1 MLTRRGFLATGAGV
15 LSAGAAA
22 GRAVQSTRGGDSLLR
37 VRPRQPARTIT
48 PGQHRLDLG
57 RDRDGWLMVPRGY
70 APDNAAPLALMLHGA
85 GGQAQ
90 RLAARFPMAD
100 GLGVIL
106 LVPDSR
112 GTTWDAIRGSFGAD
126 VQFIDRALEQAFDR
140 CNVNSKKLAIGGF
153 SDGATYALS
162 LGLDNG
168 TLFTHVMA
176 FSPGFTANRRPQGRP
191 RIFISHGRKDD
202 ILPIENCSRRIVP
215 ALEDA
220 GYGVTDKEF
229 DGPHTVPEAIAQDA
243 FKWFVR

>member
-1 MLTRRGFLATGAGV
+1 MLTRRGFLAAGAGV
-15 LSAGAAA
+15 LAAGAVAV
-22 GRAVQSTRGGDSLLR
+22 RAVQSTRGGNSLLR
-37 VRPRQPARTIT
+37 VRPRAPTRAIT
-48 PGQHRLDLG
+48 PGQHSLDLG
-57 RDRDGWLMVPRGY
+57 RDRDGWLVVPRGY
-70 APDNAAPLALMLHGA
+70 SPDTATPLALMLHGA

-100 GLGVIL
+100 ELGVIL
-106 LVPDSR
+106 LVPESR
-112 GTTWDAIRGSFGAD
+112 GTTWDAIRGPFGAD

-140 CNVNSKKLAIGGF
+140 CNVNPKRLAIGGF

-202 ILPIENCSRRIVP
+202 ILPIDVCSRRIVP

-220 GYGVTDKEF
+220 GYGVTYKEF
-229 DGPHTVPEAIAQDA
+229 DGPHTVPQAIAQDA

>member
-1 MLTRRGFLATGAGV
+1 MLTRRGFVAAGAGM
-15 LSAGAAA
+15 LAAGAAA
-22 GRAVQSTRGGDSLLR
+22 VPAVQSTRGGDSLLR
-37 VRPRQPARTIT
+37 VRPRQPTRSIT
-48 PGQHRLDLG
+48 SGQHRLDLDRG
-57 RDRDGWLMVPRGY
+57 RDGLLVVPRGY
-70 APDNAAPLALMLHGA
+70 SPDNATPLALMLHGA

-100 GLGVIL
+100 EFGVIL

-112 GTTWDAIRGSFGAD
+112 ATTWDAIRGSFGAD

-140 CNVNSKKLAIGGF
+140 CNVNSKRLAIGGF

-176 FSPGFTANRRPQGRP
+176 FSPGFTASRRPQGRP

-220 GYGVTDKEF
+220 GYGVTYKEF